1 MKKDKYYVIVWD
13 GRKVLY
19 FTSASRNVR
28 KYIWEY
34 DAEEVSV
41 YLNDGSDSPVSY
53 ARMRIIDG
61 ARVLMVGAV
70 KQK

>member
-1 MKKDKYYVIVWD
+1 MKKDKYYIVVWD
-13 GRKVLY
+13 GRKEHR
-19 FTSASRNVR
+19 FTSTSRNVR
-28 KYIWEY
+28 KYMWEY
-34 DAEEVSV
+34 AAEKVSI

-53 ARMRIIDG
+53 ARMWIIDG

>member
-13 GRKVLY
+13 GRKAHY

-28 KYIWEY
+28 KHMWEC

-41 YLNDGSDSPVSY
+41 YLNNGSDSLVSY
-53 ARMRIIDG
+53 ARMRIIGG

-70 KQK
+70 RQK